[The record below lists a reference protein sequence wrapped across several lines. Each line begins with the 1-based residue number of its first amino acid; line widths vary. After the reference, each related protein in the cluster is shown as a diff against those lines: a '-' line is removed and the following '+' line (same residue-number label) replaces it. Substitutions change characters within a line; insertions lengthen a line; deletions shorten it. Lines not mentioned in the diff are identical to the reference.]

1 MKKSDLIEMSVR
13 NLWRRKLRTIL
24 TILGVVIGACSIILM
39 LSLGLAMDQNMEE
52 QFAQMG
58 DLTLINVWSYGG
70 GNSAQEID
78 DKVLREFEEVEH
90 VVRAIPMLNDIYVY
104 LSCGKYRTP
113 DPYWEI
119 FVMDAED
126 IEALGYKVEEGRS
139 LLPEETRSILMGK
152 NVLEYFTKKGKPIDY
167 SKELEP
173 MPFDMNTDKI
183 KLEVIQYDWETGKPL
198 LEDNNGNKIKAPKG
212 TEVNVVGLLPDTN
225 MDVARKVI
233 IPRTL
238 YEELKKEQI
247 AYHKAIGWYTEEEA
261 KKDKKQIY
269 NEVMIKVDHQD
280 YVVEALEAIK
290 AMGYDAYNNMEWL
303 EQYKQEAANKRM
315 ALGGIGIVSF
325 VVAAIGIANTM
336 MMSIYE
342 RTKEIGVMK
351 VIGAKL
357 VDIKYLFLME
367 ALLIGLI
374 GGLLGAGISVGI
386 SMLLNAI
393 GEPIARILGMM
404 EGSATVSLVPPW
416 LIGAGIGFSTL
427 VGLVSGYFPA
437 RKAMKL
443 SALSAIR
450 TE

>member
-1 MKKSDLIEMSVR
+1 MKKIDLISMSVR
-13 NLWRRKLRTIL
+13 NLWRRKLRTAL

-39 LSLGLAMDQNMEE
+39 LSLGLAMEKNMEE

-58 DLTLINVWSYGG
+58 DLTLIQVWSYGG
-70 GNSAQEID
+70 GNSTQEID
-78 DKVLREFEEVEH
+78 DKVLKEFEKVDH
-90 VVRAIPMLNDIYVY
+90 VVRAIPMLNDINVY
-104 LSCGKYRTP
+104 LSSGKYRTP

-119 FVMDAED
+119 YVMDAAD

-152 NVLEYFTKKGKPIDY
+152 NVLQYFTKRGKQIDY
-167 SKELEP
+167 SKELEF
-173 MPFDMNTDKI
+173 MPFDLEKDKVT
-183 KLEVIQYDWETGKPL
+183 LEVIQYDWETGKPQ
-198 LEDNNGNKIKAPKG
+198 LEDVNGNKIKAPKG
-212 TEVNVVGLLPDTN
+212 TEVNVVGLFPETS
-225 MDVARKVI
+225 MDLARKVI
-233 IPRTL
+233 IPRAL

-247 AYHKAIGWYTEEEA
+247 AYKKAMGWYTDEEA
-261 KKDKKQIY
+261 KRDKKRTY

-280 YVVEALEAIK
+280 NVVSTLEQIK
-290 AMGYDAYNNMEWL
+290 SMGYDAYNNMEWL
-303 EQYKQEAANKRM
+303 EQYKQEAAAKRM

-367 ALLIGLI
+367 ALFIGLI
-374 GGLLGAGISVGI
+374 GGILGASISVGI
-386 SMLLNAI
+386 SLILNAI
-393 GEPIARILGMM
+393 GEPIARMLGMW
-404 EGSATVSLVPPW
+404 GGTTVSLVPPW
-416 LIGAGIGFSTL
+416 LIAAGIIFSTL